1 MSGKPLAL
9 VQIDDMAR
17 HVQATMRRAPDPVGD
32 SLVRTLGGMLMH
44 CLRQHLK
51 GQWAHPGI
59 AKASK
64 MGRCS
69 ERQAQR
75 NIRQLEAWGVLHPM
89 ADAQGGHRATRYR
102 VNLVALKRALVLI
115 DANPSPELIEKIE
128 ATGNRLRG
136 DTRGDIRGDIR
147 GDTMSPGNS
156 NREGSTSLDGVKAL
170 SNGLTLVSGGRADV

>member
-1 MSGKPLAL
+1 MSRKPLAL

-17 HVQATMRRAPDPVGD
+17 HVQATIRRAPDPVGD

-59 AKASK
+59 AKAAK

-75 NIRQLEAWGVLHPM
+75 NLRQLEAWGVIHPM
-89 ADAQGGHRATRYR
+89 ADVDGGHRATRYR

-115 DANPSPELIEKIE
+115 GANPSKELIEKIE
-128 ATGNRLRG
+128 AAGERLRG
-136 DTRGDIRGDIR
+136 DMRGDTRGDIR

-156 NREGSTSLDGVKAL
+156 KREGGTPLEGARAAFGVV
-170 SNGLTLVSGGRADV
+170 TGGRS